1 MIPEVLERPRALT
14 IMNDTGDT
22 TITWT
27 EDNDARME
35 ELIKKKMAEGYRFFI
50 VEPRMGGI
58 VPPDTSKKLKTF
70 SAAKKN
76 RALSMK
82 DDEFEKMVLEGNASF
97 VKTPA
102 AKVKTTRKSTDA
114 KEIAKSESV
123 ATRAMS
129 GG

>member
-1 MIPEVLERPRALT
+1 MIELLERPRALT
-14 IMNDTGDT
+14 ILNETGDT

-35 ELIKKKMAEGYRFFI
+35 ETIKKKMTEGYQFFI
-50 VEPRMGGI
+50 VEPRMGGL
-58 VPPDTSKKLKTF
+58 VAPDTSKKLKRF
-70 SAAKKN
+70 AEAKKH

-82 DDEFEKMVLEGNASF
+82 DEDFERMVSEGAAAF

-102 AKVKTTRKSTDA
+102 EPVRNTRKSKDA
-114 KEIAKSESV
+114 KEVARSEAV
-123 ATRAMS
+123 AVKPMR